1 MSAADNLDPYSSVLG
16 FFATDL
22 RRRRERARVSQR
34 RLAQEA
40 GISASYLNK
49 IESAQRLPTERL
61 AVVSD
66 AIFRTEDHYRRLWP
80 LVIKYAYPPW
90 FRPFVELEEQAT
102 RIRSF
107 EAQVV
112 PGLLQTEAYA
122 RAVLSTS
129 RADVETVE
137 EQVTA
142 RLQRQRILEGA
153 DAPRLWAILDENVL
167 RRCYGSRA
175 VMREQLNRLVAAADN
190 PRVVVQVIP
199 YSVGGHAG
207 VAGPF
212 AILHLDST
220 APDVVMADGFR
231 EGRLLGD
238 AEDLA
243 EADRTYDLLLASSAS
258 PDASLDMIAAA
269 SKELST

>member
-107 EAQVV
+107 QVQVV

-129 RADVETVE
+129 RADAELVE
-137 EQVTA
+137 EHVAA
-142 RLQRQRILEGA
+142 RLARQRILQRAE
-153 DAPRLWAILDENVL
+153 APRLWVVLDEGVL
-167 RRCYGSRA
+167 RRRQGTRA
-175 VMREQLNRLVAAADN
+175 VMREQLDQLATAAEN
-190 PRVVVQVIP
+190 PRIVVQVIP
-199 YSVGGHAG
+199 YDEGGYAG
-207 VAGPF
+207 GMAGSF
-212 AILHLDST
+212 AMLHLDT
-220 APDVVMADGFR
+220 GPDVVMADGFR
-231 EGRLLGD
+231 QGQLLGD
-238 AEDLA
+238 AEALA
-243 EADRTYDLLLASSAS
+243 EADHTYDLLLAVAAP
-258 PDASLDMIAAA
+258 PDRSLDMIAAA
-269 SKELST
+269 SKDLSQ